1 VTTVSVSVVICAHTE
16 RRWDDTLAAVGSVR
30 AQTHAAKELIVVVDH
45 NRSLYERLKSAL
57 PDATVVEN
65 REHQG
70 LSGGKNTGIAMASGQ
85 VVAFLDDDAVAD
97 ANWLKFMIDSYGE
110 PGVVGVGG
118 LTLPNWDTQRPSWF
132 PEEFDWVIGCTYIGM
147 PTQREPVRNLLGGNA
162 SFRRE
167 VFEKVGGFK
176 SGIGRAQGKRP
187 LGCEETE
194 FCIRLN
200 QQLPGAVLL
209 FDNRATIWHRVGA
222 ERSRFGYYRSRCYA
236 EGLSKAM
243 VTRSVGANDGL
254 SSERHYTAN
263 TLPRG
268 VVRGLADTF
277 HGDGTGLGRAGAIVA
292 GLATVTA
299 GYGVGVLRGITQR
312 PR

>member
-1 VTTVSVSVVICAHTE
+1 MSPLSVSVVICAHTE

-30 AQTHAAKELIVVVDH
+30 AQTHAAKELIAVVDH
-45 NRSLYERLKSAL
+45 NRPLYERLKSAL

-65 REHQG
+65 REQQG

-97 ANWLKFMIDSYGE
+97 PNWLKFMIDSYGE

-132 PEEFDWVIGCTYIGM
+132 PEEFDWVVGCTYVGM
-147 PTQREPVRNLLGGNA
+147 PTQRAPVRNLLGGNA

-254 SSERHYTAN
+254 SSERRYTASV
-263 TLPRG
+263 LPQG
-268 VVRGLADTF
+268 VARGLAETL

-299 GYGVGVLRGITQR
+299 GYGVGVLRGITER
-312 PR
+312 RR